1 MASQK
6 SKQIRVYKS
15 QISNAGVCPSH
26 TLPRGWQLNSQG
38 FKQGEE
44 KWLGAV
50 IHQGKKGSMFLNRA
64 LLLCFLK
71 SQLNFFISFFFF
83 PQQLHSSVRTGNLE
97 TCLRLLTLGAQANFF
112 HPVRPSV
119 FKSIISVFLH
129 VFFFSV
135 KFWLMFWLLL
145 CWSLSWAGKGK
156 HSFACSCKGWASISG
171 WTVDRLWGRS
181 WCSRQQ
187 RQNSHWLCKASLR
200 VYYVK

>member
-1 MASQK
+1 MVGYSD
-6 SKQIRVYKS
+6 
-15 QISNAGVCPSH
+15 
-26 TLPRGWQLNSQG
+26 PRGKERKHVFEQSSIVVL
-38 FKQGEE
+38 FKVTV
-44 KWLGAV
+44 K
-50 IHQGKKGSMFLNRA
+50 
-64 LLLCFLK
+64 
-71 SQLNFFISFFFF
+71 FFYFFFF
-83 PQQLHSSVRTGNLE
+83 PPQQLHSSVRTGNLE

-119 FKSIISVFLH
+119 FKSIISVFCMC
-129 VFFFSV
+129 FFFSV

-187 RQNSHWLCKASLR
+187 RQNSHWLWKASLR